1 MAAKGGSQHH
11 NVAKL
16 KEAKAKV
23 LDFVRQGLPLQEAI
37 LKADRKPDVM
47 KDWRKDAQF
56 MADLELAK
64 AEGEKTLSIVSG
76 EAKYKISFEDFS
88 REFLD
93 SPIFPHHR
101 AWIDVLEGREPSW
114 IHPAMNYEPANSK
127 RLLINVP
134 PEHAKSTVITVNYC
148 VYRIAMD
155 PNIKITIVSKTQE
168 RAKEYLYSIKQ
179 RLSHERWAK
188 MQAIYGSAG
197 GWKED
202 ADTWKADRIYLSRDS
217 TEKDPT
223 VQALGI
229 GGQITGAR
237 SNLIILDDVV
247 TTANAHEWE
256 KQLLWLQRD
265 VVTRLGD
272 NGKLLIV
279 GTRIASNDLY
289 REIRNAEHWVG
300 GKTPF
305 TYFAMPAVLEFDE
318 KPEQW
323 VTLWPKSHIP
333 WEGSDESVLP
343 DENGLYPK
351 WDGPALF
358 RRRSEVS
365 PSAWALVYQQQDV
378 QEDSIFSPAC
388 VQGSINRMR
397 KRGPLKAGV
406 PGHPKERGAWYTI
419 MGLDPAMTGNTAAV
433 VMTVDRNTR
442 KRYVLDVVNMVEPTP
457 TKIRNLI
464 EDWVDKYQPQE
475 LRIEINA
482 HQKAYALD
490 DDLRSYLASVGVRFS
505 SQFTGKNK
513 WDTSFG
519 VAAMSGLFGT
529 IRNGSHQRDNL
540 LELPSQDT
548 SEGVKALIQQLITWK
563 PDTKGKTDCVMAL
576 WFCELRARE
585 MISNGS
591 INQSHITNRWAT
603 RKQLEQRY
611 VMNVNDYELSM
622 YEQEDDG
629 IRYPVD
635 RAARRQP

>member
-1 MAAKGGSQHH
+1 MAVSGKDHYSKKAALEAKG
-11 NVAKL
+11 KF
-16 KEAKAKV
+16 
-23 LDFVRQGLPLQEAI
+23 LDFLKQGLPLQEAI
-37 LKADRKPDVM
+37 IRVGRQPDTLKE
-47 KDWRKDAQF
+47 WRKDAKWWQ
-56 MADLELAK
+56 EVEKAK
-64 AEGEKTLSIVSG
+64 EEGERALSIVSG
-76 EAKYKISFEDFS
+76 DAKYKIGFAEFS
-88 REFLD
+88 QEFLD
-93 SPIFPHHR
+93 SPIFPHHQS
-101 AWIDVLEGREPSW
+101 WIDILEGKDPSW
-114 IHPAMNYEPANSK
+114 IHPSMTYEPASAK

-148 VYRIAMD
+148 VYRIAMN
-155 PNIKITIVSKTQE
+155 PNVKITIVSKTQE

-202 ADTWKADRIYLSRDS
+202 ADSWKADRIYIARDS

-237 SNLIILDDVV
+237 SDLIILDDVV
-247 TTANAHEWE
+247 TTSNAHEWE

-272 NGKLLIV
+272 VGKLLIV
-279 GTRIASNDLY
+279 GTRIAPNDLY
-289 REIRNAEHWVG
+289 REIRNPDHWTG

-305 TYFAMPAVLEFDE
+305 TYFAMPAVLEYSDE
-318 KPEQW
+318 PKDWE
-323 VTLWPKSHIP
+323 TLWPKSHIP
-333 WEGSDESVLP
+333 WEGSDEGILP
-343 DENGLYPK
+343 DANGLYPK

-365 PSAWALVYQQQDV
+365 PSAWALVYQQEDV
-378 QEDSIFSPAC
+378 QEDSIFPPIC

-397 KRGPLKAGV
+397 RRGVLKPGQ
-406 PGHPKERGAWYTI
+406 PGHPKEQGAFYTI
-419 MGLDPAMTGNTAAV
+419 MGLDPAMSGNTAAV
-433 VMTVDRNTR
+433 MMTVDRNTR
-442 KRYVLDVVNMVEPTP
+442 MRYVLDVENMQDPTP
-457 TKIRNLI
+457 MKIQNLI
-464 EDWVDKYQPQE
+464 EDWVAKYKPQE

-490 DDLRSYLASVGVRFS
+490 DELRQFLASNGVKFS

-529 IRNGSHQRDNL
+529 MRNGAHNDDNII
-540 LELPSQDT
+540 ELPSQDG
-548 SEGVKALIQQLITWK
+548 SEGVKALIQQLITWR
-563 PDTKGKTDCVMAL
+563 PETKGKTDCVMAL

-585 MISNGS
+585 ILSSGM
-591 INQSHITNRWAT
+591 NQTHMQNRWAT
-603 RKQLEQRY
+603 RRQRENRY
-611 VMNVNDYELSM
+611 TINVNDLEMSLYE
-622 YEQEDDG
+622 
-629 IRYPVD
+629 
-635 RAARRQP
+635 